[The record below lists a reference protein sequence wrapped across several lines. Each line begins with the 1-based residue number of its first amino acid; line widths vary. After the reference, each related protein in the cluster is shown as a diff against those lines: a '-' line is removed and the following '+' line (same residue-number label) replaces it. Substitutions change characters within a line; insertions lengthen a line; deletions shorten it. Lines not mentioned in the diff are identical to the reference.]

1 MKVKKCKVIGI
12 TNREKFNFVH
22 VTYPTNLGFGCCS
35 VYSALNDPMPKIN
48 DEVLV
53 SVDQKYPSFVTLD

>member
-12 TNREKFNFVH
+12 TNKEKFNFVH
-22 VTYPTNLGFGCCS
+22 VTYPTSLGLGCCS
-35 VYSALNDPMPKIN
+35 VYSTKENAMPKVN

-53 SVDQKYPSFVTLD
+53 SIDTKYPSFVTME